1 MLVEKNNKIIVTQNP
16 TGNLLYILLSFGLTS
31 IAIILLKFG
40 YILDMDIVMKFLII
54 IALFF
59 FGFATCFFIFRTIV
73 NKDLIVVDENG
84 IMDNTSAVSLGFIEW
99 NDILDIK
106 ISSVTVEGQSQGFI
120 SIILSDEDKYLN
132 RVSPLKKPIIL
143 ANMKLGYSAA
153 NISLNS
159 SGVSLD
165 EFYKKLIEYK
175 NNLNK

>member
-16 TGNLLYILLSFGLTS
+16 TGNILYILLSFGMTS

-40 YILDMDIVMKFLII
+40 YILEMDLLMKFLTII
-54 IALFF
+54 VLLF
-59 FGFATCFFIFRTIV
+59 FGFATCFFIFRTII

-99 NDILDIK
+99 DDIVDIK
-106 ISSVTVEGQSQGFI
+106 VSYLDEAGFI
-120 SIILSDEDKYLN
+120 SIILSDEEKYLN
-132 RVSPLKKPIIL
+132 RVSPLKKPAIL
-143 ANMKLGYSAA
+143 ANIGLGFGPA

-165 EFYKKLIEYK
+165 EFYEKLIEYK
-175 NNLNK
+175 NKLNK